1 MEETTRRRIESYLDT
16 HDGIIRTVDFQRAG
30 LHNSYISTLKH
41 EGRIVRIKP
50 GLYIS
55 ADAQTASGFFEAQ
68 RALPSAVI
76 CLGSA
81 LAYYELSTYEPPVIH
96 VALPRGNRTRGPEF
110 PPVRRFSF
118 GGPRYGLGVVTDTID
133 GRSFTIYD
141 REKTMCDVIRFRRTL
156 GQDVVNE
163 SLRTYLS
170 GAAVNVDLLLQY
182 ARVLREEGP
191 VLTHLRLS
199 T

>member
-1 MEETTRRRIESYLDT
+1 
-16 HDGIIRTVDFQRAG
+16 
-30 LHNSYISTLKH
+30 
-41 EGRIVRIKP
+41 
-50 GLYIS
+50 
-55 ADAQTASGFFEAQ
+55 
-68 RALPSAVI
+68 
-76 CLGSA
+76 
-81 LAYYELSTYEPPVIH
+81 
-96 VALPRGNRTRGPEF
+96 
-110 PPVRRFSF
+110 
-118 GGPRYGLGVVTDTID
+118 
-133 GRSFTIYD
+133 
-141 REKTMCDVIRFRRTL
+141 MCDVIRFRRTL